1 MSPALARLE
10 TPMASHMELAVAAL
24 TRQNR
29 SCRKL

>member
-1 MSPALARLE
+1 MSPAFARLD
-10 TPMASHMELAVAAL
+10 TPIASHMELAVDAL